1 MPQPP
6 PALDS
11 QLPLGE
17 EIFLDHVGH
26 FVPDVEAARQALTR
40 AGFAPTPVS
49 IQVNPDPDGGAPRL
63 TGTGNVT
70 AMFAR
75 GYVEVLFKTA
85 DTPLVAELET
95 AFARYR
101 GYHLVAFAVAD
112 AGGCASPACRARIS
126 RRGRWSRCSVRWT
139 WMEGRTPPR
148 SR

>member
-17 EIFLDHVGH
+17 EIFLDHIGH

-95 AFARYR
+95 AFARWR
-101 GYHLVAFAVAD
+101 TPRLRIAGLPGKDFA
-112 AGGCASPACRARIS
+112 C
-126 RRGRWSRCSVRWT
+126 GRWSRCSVRWT